1 MTGRRSVFVFSPLE
15 STADATPVWRA
26 DARRRRG
33 ECQRVLDP
41 LPNFVWS
48 VFWRAF
54 CWTLLPG
61 VILLAA
67 ASWVR

>member
-15 STADATPVWRA
+15 STADATPLWRA
-26 DARRRRG
+26 DARRRCG
-33 ECQRVLDP
+33 ERQLLDP
-41 LPNFVWS
+41 LPTFVWS

-61 VILLAA
+61 VLLLAA